1 MVAVIGAALTPFGRR
16 TDGSSFRDWA
26 AAAFWQALAM
36 AELQAADIDALVLAS
51 ESDFFTLQLNPAAV
65 IADDLGLSGA
75 ALLRVEGG
83 GASGQLAVH
92 AAMAQI
98 LGGPAKRVAV
108 IGVDAS
114 ASALPGAVTRDLYGF
129 SFDAWTDRKSVV

>member
-16 TDGSSFRDWA
+16 KDGSSFRDWA

-83 GASGQLAVH
+83 G
-92 AAMAQI
+92 
-98 LGGPAKRVAV
+98 
-108 IGVDAS
+108 
-114 ASALPGAVTRDLYGF
+114 
-129 SFDAWTDRKSVV
+129 DRKSTRLNSSHHRLSRMPSSA

>member
-92 AAMAQI
+92 AAVAQI
-98 LGGPAKRVAV
+98 LGGLAKRIAV
-108 IGVDAS
+108 IG
-114 ASALPGAVTRDLYGF
+114 
-129 SFDAWTDRKSVV
+129 DRKSVV